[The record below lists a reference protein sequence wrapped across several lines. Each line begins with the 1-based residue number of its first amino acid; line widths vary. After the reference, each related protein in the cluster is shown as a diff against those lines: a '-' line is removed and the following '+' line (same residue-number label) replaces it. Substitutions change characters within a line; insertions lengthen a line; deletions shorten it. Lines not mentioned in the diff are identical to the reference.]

1 MRPRYH
7 CAMRRLIPLLV
18 VASLWPGSARAQT
31 RETIEVI
38 KVDGVIDQPMADYL
52 VGSLDQAERDGATV
66 VIQLDSPGT
75 VGVSAAE
82 LADRI
87 HDASVPV
94 VVWVGPPGSRAAGAG
109 VLFLY
114 ASSLAVT
121 SPGSG
126 IGPLRPLDLAHEP
139 EGLELDPA
147 VRARIETWGEER
159 GRGNFFLNDDGVL
172 SAQRALDGRV
182 VEAPGQGVQESA
194 AVSVPDLLE
203 KIDGLTVPTVD
214 GNVSLSTAPSDAP
227 EEGPGALV
235 RYHDLGP
242 WRRIL
247 HAVTS
252 PTAIYVLLVLGG
264 AGLAF
269 ELTQRGFGFSGISGA
284 LAIAL
289 AAYGMAVVPPWW
301 PGLAML
307 VGGIALMSA
316 DVLVRRLGV
325 MTYGGLVVFAAGSFT
340 YYRDASAGIDISS
353 WLIGGTIVAS
363 LLYYGFGLTV
373 AVQSRDRIAST
384 QRGLVGLVGETRGR
398 LDPEGAVHVKG
409 TLWRARS
416 ENGPIP
422 PGTKVRVRG
431 VDGLVLQ
438 VEPEEGD

>member
-1 MRPRYH
+1 
-7 CAMRRLIPLLV
+7 MRRLIPVLV
-18 VASLWPGSARAQT
+18 AVSLWPGAAQGQT
-31 RETIEVI
+31 RETVEVV

-75 VGVSAAE
+75 IGVSAVG

-87 HDASVPV
+87 HDATVPV

-139 EGLELDPA
+139 EGLELDSGI
-147 VRARIETWGEER
+147 RGRIETWGEEHAR
-159 GRGNFFLNDDGVL
+159 GTFFLNDDGVL
-172 SAQRALDGRV
+172 SAQRALDESV
-182 VEAPGQGVQESA
+182 VEAPGQGVQDSA

-203 KIDGLTVPTVD
+203 KIDGLTV
-214 GNVSLSTAPSDAP
+214 STSEGDVTLATASSETP

-307 VGGIALMSA
+307 VGGILLMSA

-325 MTYGGLVVFAAGSFT
+325 MTYAGLAAFAAGSFT
-340 YYRDASAGIDISS
+340 FYKDASAGIDISP
-353 WLIGGTIVAS
+353 WLIGGAIAAS
-363 LLYYGFGLTV
+363 FLYYGFGLTV
-373 AVQSRDRIAST
+373 AVQSKDRLAST
-384 QRGLVGLVGETRGR
+384 QRGLVGLVGEARGR

-409 TLWRARS
+409 ALWRARS
-416 ENGPIP
+416 DNGPIQ
-422 PGTKVRVRG
+422 PGTKVRIRG

-438 VEPEEGD
+438 VEPEEED